1 MKVLN
6 FELER
11 KRLDLLNEIL
21 LGIKE
26 LKDNI
31 SELNDYINNDNAIS
45 ELKIQSISEIEDKVN
60 KITELEDMY
69 FSVLNK

>member
-6 FELER
+6 FDLES
-11 KRLDLLNEIL
+11 KRLELLNEIL

-31 SELNDYINNDNAIS
+31 SELTDYINNDNAIS
-45 ELKIQSISEIEDKVN
+45 ELKIKSISEIEDKVN